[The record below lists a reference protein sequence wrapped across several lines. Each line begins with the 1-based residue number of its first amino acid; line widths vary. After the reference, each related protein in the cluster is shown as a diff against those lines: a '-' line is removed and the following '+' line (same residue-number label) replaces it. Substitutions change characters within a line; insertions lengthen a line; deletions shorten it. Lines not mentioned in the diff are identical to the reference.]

1 MNDVFTTYVKSEKET
16 TILGKIVFVHYVV
29 VPKMELT
36 NRYKIIQVLAEYKAY
51 IEKLL
56 PYEDVI
62 NIYVPVDNQPAKIE
76 KLL

>member
-1 MNDVFTTYVKSEKET
+1 MNNVFTTYVKSEKET
-16 TILGKIVFVHYVV
+16 TILGKTVFVHYVV
-29 VPKMELT
+29 VPKVELT
-36 NRYKIIQVLAEYKAY
+36 NRYRVAHALAEYKDY